1 MNNVTRNI
9 DSGNDEMNMREDG
22 EVNKSP
28 PGDPSR
34 LQTSGTISSLNE
46 AWLNVL
52 DKCVIKLPL
61 SEVILPIMRDCFFA
75 GATYAVLLQRKGHGD
90 ELTRDV
96 AGFVNEA
103 QRTVPPSP
111 SNLAERQSGPL
122 K

>member
-9 DSGNDEMNMREDG
+9 DSGNDEMSTREDG

-28 PGDPSR
+28 PGHPSR

-61 SEVILPIMRDCFFA
+61 GEVILPIMRDCFFA
-75 GATYAVLLQRKGHGD
+75 GATYAFLLQQKGHGD
-90 ELTRDV
+90 EVARDI
-96 AGFVNEA
+96 AGFVHEEP
-103 QRTVPPSP
+103 RPVPPQA
-111 SNLAERQSGPL
+111 L
-122 K
+122 

>member
-9 DSGNDEMNMREDG
+9 DIGNGEMSMGEDG
-22 EVNKSP
+22 KVNKSP
-28 PGDPSR
+28 PGDPSG

-61 SEVILPIMRDCFFA
+61 GEVILPIMRDCFFA
-75 GATYAVLLQRKGHGD
+75 GATYAVLLQQKGHGD
-90 ELTRDV
+90 EVARDI

-103 QRTVPPSP
+103 ARPVPP
-111 SNLAERQSGPL
+111 
-122 K
+122 